1 VTTASTVALV
11 LLATSGLLTTA
22 RLALGP
28 TFADRVVALDT
39 LLLVV
44 VSGVAVDAAR
54 TGRTE
59 FLGVLVLASIIAFVA
74 TAFAARF
81 IEARGRDAA
90 TAPAPRTGQAPD
102 AARGDH
108 DG

>member
-1 VTTASTVALV
+1 VNGAAVIAFALLCVA
-11 LLATSGLLTTA
+11 GLLTVT
-22 RLALGP
+22 RLVIGR

-54 TGRTE
+54 TGRSD
-59 FLGVLVLASIIAFVA
+59 FLPVLVLAAIIAFVG

-81 IEARGRDAA
+81 IEARGEPTAADGPGASDA
-90 TAPAPRTGQAPD
+90 
-102 AARGDH
+102 
-108 DG
+108 

>member
-1 VTTASTVALV
+1 VRIAATIAFAL
-11 LLATSGLLTTA
+11 LGAAGLLTVA
-22 RLALGP
+22 RLVRGP

-54 TGRTE
+54 TGRSE
-59 FLGVLVLASIIAFVA
+59 FLPVLVLAAIIAFVG

-81 IEARGRDAA
+81 IEARGE
-90 TAPAPRTGQAPD
+90 PRLDDDVSPEVA
-102 AARGDH
+102 GD
-108 DG
+108 G